1 MTVDELR
8 SQKAAER
15 AAAIDR
21 LVEEAKQEG
30 GTGIAS
36 RAYWTMLYDFE
47 MAPMTTN
54 RQQLESLGIDM
65 PNRDGLSEGEMIE
78 ILKRVL
84 GGLASLSIYVTGDD
98 ALNTEQLYAAIYN
111 RIDQKVRDLPSDPGV
126 RVCIDCAS
134 MGYDPDRGYIR
145 DWIPVPPGCEEELND

>member
-1 MTVDELR
+1 MTVEELR

-21 LVEEAKQEG
+21 LVEEAKREG

-65 PNRDGLSEGEMIE
+65 PNRDGLSEGEMVE

-134 MGYDPDRGYIR
+134 MGYDPEHGYIR
-145 DWIPVPPGCEEELND
+145 DWIPEPPCREETTNE